1 MQIRFVV
8 FLLLIVIAGP
18 AESADIA
25 QSILNKARDRQ
36 VERWQG
42 VDSYLID
49 RTLAGSRAVSIY
61 ERFDVEAPDG
71 GTYPAFRPYRAAGN
85 GVGPGGRKMTPEEL
99 EIFADAAEMT
109 GEANAK
115 GIEDGLEQAGLP
127 RGLLA
132 ASGSDP
138 SATFD
143 PRVMMGANAEFL
155 RGAAEAERANAAEAA
170 AGADETARHM
180 AEFERKARLVGME
193 SVDGRDAFHLRAE
206 DLNQVQ
212 QVDGEEFI
220 LRSVSLWLDSTEYVS
235 LRTRVEGVAKTA
247 GGESRE
253 FTIERHDSDYRE
265 VAGSRMYEPFRQ
277 VVRIAGVMNDQQ
289 RAELLAAQEHLADM
303 ERQLADMPPAQR
315 QMIMDQM
322 GPQMQMMKSMAS
334 TGGLEAV
341 TEVHRIVANPSA
353 ADVGTPTH
361 GAASVVPA
369 APTLAGATPVS
380 AGSAPASSATPAG
393 QQPGADEDALREAQ
407 EACLKEKVAAAQ
419 ASQKKKRGLGS
430 LLSAAGRV
438 AGMLGSQDVA
448 AVTSDIYSANATA
461 EDLASAARDL
471 GITEDEIEACRSPG

>member
-1 MQIRFVV
+1 MQIRFVA
-8 FLLLIVIAGP
+8 FLLLVVTAGP
-18 AESADIA
+18 AESADVA
-25 QSILNKARDRQ
+25 QSILRKARDRQ

-42 VDSYLID
+42 VDAYLVD
-49 RTLAGSRAVSIY
+49 RTLAGNRAVSIY

-71 GTYPAFRPYRAAGN
+71 GTSPAFRPYRATGN

-138 SATFD
+138 TATFD

-212 QVDGEEFI
+212 QVDGEEFT
-220 LRSVSLWLDSTEYVS
+220 LRSVSLWLDSTEYVP
-235 LRTRVEGVAKTA
+235 LRTRVEGVATTD

-289 RAELLAAQEHLADM
+289 RAELLAAQKQVADM
-303 ERQLADMPPAQR
+303 ERQLAEMPPAQR

-353 ADVGTPTH
+353 ADVGSRDQ
-361 GAASVVPA
+361 GAASMAPA
-369 APTLAGATPVS
+369 APTLAGATPAS
-380 AGSAPASSATPAG
+380 AGSAPASSASQAG
-393 QQPGADEDALREAQ
+393 QQPGADEDALRKAQ
-407 EACLKEKVAAAQ
+407 EAYLKEKVAAAQ
-419 ASQKKKRGLGS
+419 ASQKKKQGLGS

-438 AGMLGSQDVA
+438 AGMLGSEDVT

-471 GITEDEIEACRSPG
+471 GITEDEIEACRQPG